1 MDENKNTAEEAADMD
16 QIDTLND
23 GRGSGLPTH
32 SVESAPLVAGSG
44 ASRTPPP
51 TDSPARHSERPE
63 GLASRRSE
71 ESVLPPPAFSS
82 GQWTYSPQPAYPK
95 RRSQGRDL
103 VLAGAL
109 LVFCFLLWDSFIWA
123 KGLGLGEAL
132 GLAGL
137 LPAALIYLKKRDSR
151 MTLYGWICAGLY
163 LLGALSLVFS
173 GDGVLKLL
181 TLCALVPLFLI
192 VILERL
198 GLRTGTGLPRRL
210 SDLLYACFMMT
221 LGRMG
226 AGAWAL
232 THCGE
237 ADSTR
242 SKRTGA
248 ALLGVVCAVP
258 ILLIVVPLLISSD
271 AAFAG
276 LVGKLDWSAGRD
288 GLIALGFGG
297 FTALLLFT
305 LLFTSDK
312 GPKPQPETAR
322 KGCEPA
328 AIAAFLGIIGAVYVL
343 YLVAQ
348 FAYFTDAFR
357 GLLPKGFTVAEY
369 ARRGFFEMCAIVA
382 INLFLI
388 VLALGICR
396 KEGGKVPGS
405 VKGLALFLCLFSL
418 ILVATALS
426 KMVLYMGSF
435 GLTRLRLTTS
445 VFMIFLGLVVLA
457 EGLRLFVGKLP
468 VVQFAVTLGAV
479 ILIGLSAANVDHVVA
494 RYNVDAWRSGKLD
507 SLDAEM
513 ICELGDGAVPV
524 LAELA
529 EGNYDSVSETA
540 RRELRRRS
548 PETDLRSWNT
558 VTQAANEVL
567 EAFR

>member
-1 MDENKNTAEEAADMD
+1 PAEREAVSGG
-16 QIDTLND
+16 Q
-23 GRGSGLPTH
+23 GSGRPTH
-32 SVESAPLVAGSG
+32 G
-44 ASRTPPP
+44 
-51 TDSPARHSERPE
+51 
-63 GLASRRSE
+63 E
-71 ESVLPPPAFSS
+71 ESVPPSPPFSN
-82 GQWTYSPQPAYPK
+82 GQWVRPPQPQPSYPK
-95 RRSQGRDL
+95 RRSQRRDL

-109 LVFCFLLWDSFIWA
+109 LIICFLLWDALCWA
-123 KGLGLGEAL
+123 RGLGLGEAL

-137 LPAALIYLKKRDSR
+137 LPAVLIYLRKREGR
-151 MTLYGWICAGLY
+151 MTCYGWICGGLY

-173 GDGVLKLL
+173 GDCVLKFLTLL
-181 TLCALVPLFLI
+181 TLVPLFLI

-198 GLRTGTGLPRRL
+198 GLRTGTELRHRL
-210 SDLLYACFMMT
+210 HDLFSACFAMT

-232 THCGE
+232 AHCGE
-237 ADSTR
+237 ADSAR
-242 SKRTGA
+242 SKWAGA
-248 ALLGVVCAVP
+248 ALLGLLCAVP
-258 ILLIVVPLLISSD
+258 ILMIVVPLLISSD

-276 LVGKLDWSAGRD
+276 LVGRLDWSQGAHA
-288 GLIALGFGG
+288 LVALGFGG

-312 GPKPQPETAR
+312 GPGKMVELPC
-322 KGCEPA
+322 KGVEPVA
-328 AIAAFLGIIGAVYVL
+328 VAAFLGIIGAVYVL
-343 YLVAQ
+343 YLAAQ

-369 ARRGFFEMCAIVA
+369 ARRGFFEMCGIIA

-388 VLALGICR
+388 VLALGLCR
-396 KEGGKVPGS
+396 KNDGRVPGA
-405 VKGLALFLCLFSL
+405 VKGLALFLCIFSL

-445 VFMIFLGLVVLA
+445 VFMVFLGLVVLA
-457 EGLRLFVGKLP
+457 EGLRLFVKKLP
-468 VVQFAVTLGAV
+468 VVQLAVTLGAV
-479 ILIGLSAANVDHVVA
+479 ILIGLSLANVDGIVA

-507 SLDAEM
+507 SLDLEM

-529 EGNYDSVSETA
+529 EGNYYSVSETA

-558 VTQAANEVL
+558 VTQEAKETL

>member
-1 MDENKNTAEEAADMD
+1 MDEYKNTAEDLATMD
-16 QIDTLND
+16 HIDTQP
-23 GRGSGLPTH
+23 GSQGSGRPTEREAVSGGQGSGRPTH
-32 SVESAPLVAGSG
+32 GG
-44 ASRTPPP
+44 K
-51 TDSPARHSERPE
+51 
-63 GLASRRSE
+63 
-71 ESVLPPPAFSS
+71 SVLPPPAFSTGPRFGPS
-82 GQWTYSPQPAYPK
+82 QPSYPK

-109 LVFCFLLWDSFIWA
+109 LVFCFLLWDAFCWA

-137 LPAALIYLKKRDSR
+137 LPAVLIYLRKREGR
-151 MTLYGWICAGLY
+151 MTCYGWICGGLY

-173 GDGVLKLL
+173 GDGTLKFLTLL
-181 TLCALVPLFLI
+181 TLVPLFLI

-198 GLRTGTGLPRRL
+198 GLRTGTELRHRL
-210 SDLLYACFMMT
+210 HDLFSACFAMT

-232 THCGE
+232 AHCGE
-237 ADSTR
+237 ADSAR

-248 ALLGVVCAVP
+248 ALLGLLCAVP
-258 ILLIVVPLLISSD
+258 ILVIVIPLLISSD

-276 LVGKLDWSAGRD
+276 LVGRLDWSQGENA
-288 GLIALGFGG
+288 LVALGFGG

-312 GPKPQPETAR
+312 GPGKMVESPR
-322 KGCEPA
+322 KGVDPA
-328 AIAAFLGIIGAVYVL
+328 AVAAFLGIIGAVYVL
-343 YLVAQ
+343 YLIAQ

-357 GLLPKGFTVAEY
+357 GLLPKGYTVAEY
-369 ARRGFFEMCAIVA
+369 ARRGFFEMCGIVA

-388 VLALGICR
+388 VLALGLCR
-396 KEGGKVPGS
+396 KEGGKLPGA

-445 VFMIFLGLVVLA
+445 VFMVYLGLVVLA
-457 EGLRLFVGKLP
+457 EGLRLFVKRVP
-468 VVQFAVTLGAV
+468 VVQLAVTLGAV
-479 ILIGLSAANVDHVVA
+479 ILIGLSLANVDGIVA

-507 SLDAEM
+507 SLDVDM
-513 ICELGDGAVPV
+513 ICELGEGAVPV

-529 EGNYDSVSETA
+529 DSDDSGVSEA
-540 RRELRRRS
+540 AQKELKHRR
-548 PETDLRSWNT
+548 PEKDLRSWSI
-558 VTQAANEVL
+558 VTQEANEVL
-567 EAFR
+567 QRFGK